1 GQGVAT
7 SIVMLI
13 AEELEVDIAQVKM
26 EFLPYSKEIPNY
38 QEKFG
43 EGDSGGSYAMIR
55 KWENMRKSG
64 ASVREVLIKAA
75 ARKWDTGINDCYAE
89 NGFVHNKKTSS
100 KYSYGELCEAASME
114 EIPEDVQ
121 LKEVA
126 SFKTIG
132 KAIPDMKNKFISR
145 GRLKY
150 SIDEDIPGMVYASI
164 IMNPTKDAKI
174 IEYDAHEVLSREGIF
189 QVVEIEGTNKSDF
202 FNGSEGGLAII

>member
-1 GQGVAT
+1 MISRRNFIKISGLAGGGLIFGFNINAASNGTFTYNPNLFICITSENLITLKILEQEMGQGVAT

-89 NGFVHNKKTSS
+89 NGFVHNK
-100 KYSYGELCEAASME
+100 
-114 EIPEDVQ
+114 
-121 LKEVA
+121 
-126 SFKTIG
+126 
-132 KAIPDMKNKFISR
+132 
-145 GRLKY
+145 
-150 SIDEDIPGMVYASI
+150 
-164 IMNPTKDAKI
+164 
-174 IEYDAHEVLSREGIF
+174 
-189 QVVEIEGTNKSDF
+189 
-202 FNGSEGGLAII
+202 